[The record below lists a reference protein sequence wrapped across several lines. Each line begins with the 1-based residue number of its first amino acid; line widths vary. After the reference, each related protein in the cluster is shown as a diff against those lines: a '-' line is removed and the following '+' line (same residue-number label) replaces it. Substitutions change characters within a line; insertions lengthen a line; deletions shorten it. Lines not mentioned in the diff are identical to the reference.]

1 MLCLGANIMTG
12 QYLTRQ
18 LDTDDITI
26 SSHLSSLKVLGNK
39 ISKLEGEDKDSTSV
53 HLNFTVKERQD
64 EPCILA
70 GAEELELILDS
81 KDAFE
86 LGLLL
91 TAMGMKN
98 RQASELSAV
107 EVRLYN
113 LIAELNQIG
122 VVPRAT

>member
-1 MLCLGANIMTG
+1 MTD
-12 QYLTRQ
+12 QYLTRN
-18 LDTDDITI
+18 LETDDITV
-26 SSHLSSLKVLGNK
+26 SSHLSSLKVLGDK
-39 ISKLEGEDKDSTSV
+39 ISKLQGKDSTSI
-53 HLNFTVKERQD
+53 HLNFAVKERQD

-70 GAEELELILDS
+70 GAEELELIIDS

-113 LIAELNQIG
+113 LIAELNQCSW
-122 VVPRAT
+122 

>member
-1 MLCLGANIMTG
+1 MTG

-18 LDTDDITI
+18 LETDDITI

-39 ISKLEGEDKDSTSV
+39 ISKLEGEDKDSTSI

>member
-1 MLCLGANIMTG
+1 MTG
-12 QYLTRQ
+12 QYLTRN
-18 LDTDDITI
+18 LETDDITV
-26 SSHLSSLKVLGNK
+26 SSHLSSLTVVGNK
-39 ISKLEGEDKDSTSV
+39 ISQLQGEGKDATSI
-53 HLNFTVKERQD
+53 HLDFIVKERQD

-98 RQASELSAV
+98 RKFSEFSAV
-107 EVRLYN
+107 EMKLYN
-113 LIAELNQIG
+113 LIAELNQM
-122 VVPRAT
+122 

>member
-1 MLCLGANIMTG
+1 MTG
-12 QYLTRQ
+12 QYLTRH
-18 LDTDDITI
+18 LETDEILV

-39 ISKLEGEDKDSTSV
+39 ISKLQGEGKDSTSI
-53 HLNFTVKERQD
+53 HLNFAVKERQD

-70 GAEELELILDS
+70 GAEELELIIDS

-98 RQASELSAV
+98 RKASELSAV

-113 LIAELNQIG
+113 LIAELNQM
-122 VVPRAT
+122 

>member
-1 MLCLGANIMTG
+1 MTG
-12 QYLTRQ
+12 QYLTRN
-18 LDTDDITI
+18 LDTDDITV
-26 SSHLSSLKVLGNK
+26 SSHLSSLTLVGNK
-39 ISKLEGEDKDSTSV
+39 ISQLQGESKDSTSI
-53 HLNFTVKERQD
+53 HLDFIVKERQD

-98 RQASELSAV
+98 HKSSELSAV
-107 EVRLYN
+107 ERKLYN
-113 LIAELNQIG
+113 LIAELNQM
-122 VVPRAT
+122 